1 MPIHNTGKRVKMWHS
16 VPLLAFMS
24 LTLVSPAY
32 AFDCKVAATAAEKAI
47 CADPAAIA
55 ADEKLNKVFAEL
67 RASLDEK
74 QSSGLLFSQKTWI
87 QERDS
92 CAENTGTPLA
102 ECIKS
107 SIVDRIKLLEVVP
120 ASGPGA
126 SGKLVPYF
134 NFEKGGKGKTKI
146 DIQVFEFAKAS
157 EPAQLVFNAE
167 VKKLIK
173 EIPQPEADDPQ
184 NDIFEYSVSMSL
196 DYASP
201 TLISAHA
208 VTSSF
213 LGGAHP
219 NNQSNAINIDVA
231 KGKVAQ
237 FGDLLDKAGAK
248 TIFAECEKQV
258 LAQKKE
264 NEGSEADTSPA
275 TIQKLRSDISNVSGN
290 LELWT
295 FAASQAEI
303 QYDANVLGAHA
314 DGAFFCSI
322 PYAQLRPLAKPGFPL
337 P

>member
-1 MPIHNTGKRVKMWHS
+1 MPIHITGKLAKLGQS
-16 VPLLAFMS
+16 VPACTLMTLMS
-24 LTLVSPAY
+24 FSPAY
-32 AFDCKVAATAAEKAI
+32 AFDCKVAATPAEKAI
-47 CADPAAIA
+47 CADPAAVA

-74 QSSGLLFSQKTWI
+74 QSAGLLVSQKTWI
-87 QERDS
+87 HERDS
-92 CAENTGTPLA
+92 CGENSGIPLA

-107 SIVDRIKLLEVVP
+107 SIVERIKLLEVTPV
-120 ASGPGA
+120 SGPGA

-134 NFEKGGKGKTKI
+134 HFEKGGIGKTNI
-146 DIQVFEFAKAS
+146 AVQAFQFAKAS
-157 EPAQLVFNAE
+157 DPAQLAFNAE
-167 VKKLIK
+167 INKLIK
-173 EIPQPEADDPQ
+173 DIPQPSAPDAQNADYD
-184 NDIFEYSVSMSL
+184 YSVSMTL

-201 TLISAHA
+201 KLISAHTI
-208 VTSSF
+208 TSTF

-219 NNQSNAINIDVA
+219 NNQSNTINIDVA
-231 KGKVAQ
+231 KGKLAQ

-264 NEGSEADTSPA
+264 NEGAEADTSPA
-275 TIQKLRSDISNVSGN
+275 TIKRLRSDISNVSGN

-295 FAASQAEI
+295 FAASKAEI
-303 QYDANVLGAHA
+303 QYDANVLGARA
-314 DGAFFCSI
+314 DGVFFCTI